1 MKFHHVAIQVSDIK
15 QSIEWYRER
24 FEDFS
29 VEYSDE
35 TWAIM
40 NVCGVRLALVMP
52 NQHPRHIAFQAEMRD
67 LHEDFM
73 NKKMKKHRDGTQSL
87 YISDP
92 DGNIIEIL
100 SE

>member
-1 MKFHHVAIQVSDIK
+1 VKFHHVAIQVSDIK
-15 QSIEWYRER
+15 QSIAWYTER
-24 FEDFS
+24 FADLS

-40 NVCGVRLALVMP
+40 NICGVRLALVMP
-52 NQHPRHIAFQAEMRD
+52 NQHPRHIAFQTEIKD
-67 LHEDFM
+67 IHEDFM
-73 NKKMKKHRDGTQSL
+73 NKKMKKHRDGTKSL
-87 YISDP
+87 YVSDP